1 LDHQVF
7 QFWGENKKLVIDLV
21 SFEFIQF
28 VAGKQFE
35 RSLFLCTD
43 KEQPSGFNQQNFGL
57 GKPQRCGLVQ
67 ATRRQQQ
74 SHELDVTRTTRAK
87 D

>member
-1 LDHQVF
+1 LHQKV
-7 QFWGENKKLVIDLV
+7 WVI
-21 SFEFIQF
+21 F

-57 GKPQRCGLVQ
+57 RKPQRCRLVQ
-67 ATRRQQQ
+67 VGAGYKEAAAIT
-74 SHELDVTRTTRAK
+74 
-87 D
+87 